1 MNRVTVKRINGEM
14 RMFLKNKPENIMVYH
29 NSDNIL
35 EIYFKFKGYSDTD
48 YSDGE
53 YICKIVHNSNYPVKA
68 PDLYI
73 LTPNGRFEVDRK
85 LCLTN
90 TSYHQETWAPA
101 AWNLE
106 TFIMAFI
113 SVFHSDSSSDRIGIG
128 HIKLKNKEMT
138 IKYAKDSKLFNDKI
152 ISKNKIIFV

>member
-1 MNRVTVKRINGEM
+1 MNRVTIKRINGEM
-14 RMFLKNKPENIMVYH
+14 KMFLKNKPDNIKIYH
-29 NSDNIL
+29 NPENIL
-35 EIYFKFKGYSDTD
+35 EIYFKFEGYPNT
-48 YSDGE
+48 YYNDGE

-73 LTPNGRFEVDRK
+73 LTPNGRFETNRK

-106 TFIMAFI
+106 TFIQAFI

-128 HIKLKNKEMT
+128 HIKTKNKEIT
-138 IKYAKDSKLFNDKI
+138 IKYANDSKQYNENI
-152 ISKNKIIFV
+152 VTKNKIIFV